1 MNIKDRIKARLDDL
15 ESGLREGR
23 HQASDE
29 ERAQMEQLLAN
40 VSIFFSTLS
49 EEDRDF
55 LNAARYAIEG
65 GLEWK

>member
-1 MNIKDRIKARLDDL
+1 MNIKDKIKARLDDL

-23 HQASDE
+23 HLASDE
-29 ERAQMEQLLAN
+29 ERAQMEHVVA
-40 VSIFFSTLS
+40 SISKFFSTLS

-55 LNAARYAIEG
+55 LNAARYAIED